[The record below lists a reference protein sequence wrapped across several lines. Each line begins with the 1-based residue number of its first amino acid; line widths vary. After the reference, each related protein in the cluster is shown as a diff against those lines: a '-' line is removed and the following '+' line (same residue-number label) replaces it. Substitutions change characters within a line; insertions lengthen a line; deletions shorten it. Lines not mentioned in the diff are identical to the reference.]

1 MEGQSRFLGARTGNR
16 TRPEQRRKATY
27 EHEQPGQ
34 REPHAFVI
42 QPSLFAHAPRRA
54 RCAQMGARGMWWV
67 TDLLLASGHDP
78 PVGLLSRVEDR
89 AEMHAS
95 VLLSSAVDK

>member
-1 MEGQSRFLGARTGNR
+1 MEGQSRFLGTRTGSR

-34 REPHAFVI
+34 REPHAFVM

-67 TDLLLASGHDP
+67 ADSLLASVHDP
-78 PVGLLSRVEDR
+78 PAGLLTRVQDP
-89 AEMHAS
+89 AELQPS
-95 VLLSSAVDK
+95 GLL